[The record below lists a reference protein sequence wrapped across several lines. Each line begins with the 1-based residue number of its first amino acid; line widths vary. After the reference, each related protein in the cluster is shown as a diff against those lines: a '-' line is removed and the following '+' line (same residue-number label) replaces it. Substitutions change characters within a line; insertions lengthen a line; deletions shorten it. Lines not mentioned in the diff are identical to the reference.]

1 MEESVAQ
8 TIVLLGM
15 GIGAMIWLIALRALR
30 GIVNTPDETFQ
41 ETTVEHDLKTT
52 QKALLQAAL
61 NHKSQ
66 LSPNGVQVLSDEPDF
81 VTFDLSAGT
90 QVTCELEDT
99 YEGTKIFATADYAH
113 VRRRYRYI
121 MTTLVIF
128 VIPLVVGGIGYV
140 LLRYAVPN
148 ANPGVRWQCVQILQI
163 AHALWPPFLV
173 SKLFHSNIDHAN
185 GFLRNLLVSTRL
197 AGDNASPAS

>member
-1 MEESVAQ
+1 MDESVAR

-15 GIGAMIWLIALRALR
+15 GIGTMVWLVTLRALR
-30 GIVNTPDETFQ
+30 RIVNSPAETFQ

-52 QKALLQAAL
+52 QRALLHAAL

-66 LSPNGVQVLSDEPDF
+66 LSPNGVQVLNDEPDF

-121 MTTLVIF
+121 MTILVVF
-128 VIPLVVGGIGYV
+128 VIPLVVCSVGYV
-140 LLRYAVPN
+140 LLRFAAPS
-148 ANPGVRWQCVQILQI
+148 ANPGMRWQCMQILQI
-163 AHALWPPFLV
+163 SHALWPPFLV
-173 SKLFHSNIDHAN
+173 SKLFHTNIDHAN
-185 GFLRNLLVSTRL
+185 GFLRNLLVSAKL
-197 AGDNASPAS
+197 ASDNVSTA